1 MKKVFFKTMVVAAL
15 AGSAMSSCV
24 NEIED
29 LYDPSYAAKKKQQYE
44 AQWKIQFGS
53 IDPEHNWGFSND
65 ASEAKAMTRGWANT
79 EANMWGG
86 YVEVPEPLTA
96 EQKDLVTKWFEANQ
110 NPQGISVNWSD
121 FFAQQVSAN
130 DYGKNSMSYLT
141 VGEEDAHMNNFN
153 GGDCGVNG
161 QIWSGELENPDDQ
174 NSKIYH
180 SDCIQFMQ
188 STNTSRFGYKCTL
201 EDNAT
206 MYYDKFVIVPGEN
219 IDASLAGMFFL
230 GYDFVS
236 NGSTAEK
243 QIPADGYYSDWIIKI
258 TPAIYKN
265 AQRII
270 CEDLGNIGDFD
281 FNDIVFD
288 AYIQGNE
295 AVITVRAAGGTL
307 PIYIGG
313 VEIHEAMGVASN
325 VMVNTGAPNGA
336 SAPAAIFRVPA
347 PASYSYADIEVKVN
361 DAVVLEAP
369 QGDAPQKICVPST
382 FKWCTERTN
391 IKDAYP
397 GFVNWSQDQNQS
409 TDWYNNPEEGSVM

>member
-53 IDPEHNWGFSND
+53 IDPEHNWGFSDD
-65 ASEAKAMTRGWANT
+65 ASEAKAMTRGANT
-79 EANMWGG
+79 EANMWAN
-86 YVEVPEPLTA
+86 YISVPDSVNDAEVAAVLA
-96 EQKDLVTKWFEANQ
+96 VFN
-110 NPQGISVNWSD
+110 NPIDKSASKQVNWSD
-121 FFAQQVSAN
+121 FWVQHVYQGS
-130 DYGKNSMSYLT
+130 NSYVTEPDMNGYTNELQN
-141 VGEEDAHMNNFN
+141 VLLDQLQAAYYNENGELVYEHVNNFN
-153 GGDCGVNG
+153 ASDGSTMLMQRSGTVSFAYMNPKDAGNLYSDYVIMEVNG
-161 QIWSGELENPDDQ
+161 QYYVGFDYSCNEPNTTVKADGIYNDWIV
-174 NSKIYH
+174 KI
-180 SDCIQFMQ
+180 
-188 STNTSRFGYKCTL
+188 
-201 EDNAT
+201 
-206 MYYDKFVIVPGEN
+206 
-219 IDASLAGMFFL
+219 
-230 GYDFVS
+230 
-236 NGSTAEK
+236 
-243 QIPADGYYSDWIIKI
+243 IPAEYINTK
-258 TPAIYKN
+258 
-265 AQRII
+265 RII

-288 AYIQGNE
+288 AYITWVWNGSANVQE
-295 AVITVRAAGGTL
+295 AVISVKAAGGTL

-336 SAPAAIFRVPA
+336 SAPAAIFRIPV
-347 PASYSYADIEVKVN
+347 SSDNVADIEVKVN

-369 QGDAPQKICVPST
+369 QGDAPQKICVPTT

-397 GFVNWSQDQNQS
+397 NFVNWSQDQSQA

>member
-53 IDPEHNWGFSND
+53 IDPEHNWGFSDD
-65 ASEAKAMTRGWANT
+65 ASEAKAMTRGAN
-79 EANMWGG
+79 
-86 YVEVPEPLTA
+86 V
-96 EQKDLVTKWFEANQ
+96 EANQ
-110 NPQGISVNWSD
+110 WADFITVPTALSAQEVEDVLAVFNNPIDQSASKQVNWSD
-121 FFAQQVSAN
+121 FWVQHVYQGS
-130 DYGKNSMSYLT
+130 NSYVTEPDMNGATQELKDVLLDQLQAAYYNEN
-141 VGEEDAHMNNFN
+141 GELVYEHVNNFN
-153 GGDCGVNG
+153 ASDGSTMLMQRSGTVSFAYMNPKDAGNLYSDYVIMEVNG
-161 QIWSGELENPDDQ
+161 QYYVGFDYSCNEPNTTVKADGIYNDWIV
-174 NSKIYH
+174 KI
-180 SDCIQFMQ
+180 
-188 STNTSRFGYKCTL
+188 
-201 EDNAT
+201 
-206 MYYDKFVIVPGEN
+206 
-219 IDASLAGMFFL
+219 
-230 GYDFVS
+230 
-236 NGSTAEK
+236 
-243 QIPADGYYSDWIIKI
+243 IPAEYINTK
-258 TPAIYKN
+258 
-265 AQRII
+265 RII

-288 AYIQGNE
+288 AYITSAWNGSANVQE
-295 AVITVRAAGGTL
+295 AVISVKAAGGTL

-336 SAPAAIFRVPA
+336 SAPAAIFRIPV
-347 PASYSYADIEVKVN
+347 SSGNIADIEVKVN

-369 QGDAPQKICVPST
+369 QGDAPQKICVPTT

-397 GFVNWSQDQNQS
+397 NFVNWSQDQNQS

>member
-1 MKKVFFKTMVVAAL
+1 MKKVFFKTMMVAAL
-15 AGSAMSSCV
+15 AGTAMSSCV

-29 LYDPSYAAKKKQQYE
+29 LYDSSYAAKKKQQYE
-44 AQWKIQFGS
+44 NQWKIQFGA
-53 IDPEHNWGFSND
+53 IDPEHNWGFSSD

-79 EANMWGG
+79 EANTWGS
-86 YVEVPEPLTA
+86 YVEVPDTLTGA
-96 EQKDLVTKWFEANQ
+96 QKELVTDWFEANQ

-121 FFAQQVSAN
+121 FFAQQVSSN
-130 DYGKNSMSYLT
+130 GYGKTSMSYLT

-153 GGDCGVNG
+153 GGDCGLNG
-161 QIWSGELENPDDQ
+161 QVWGGELKDPTDQ

-180 SDCIQFMQ
+180 ADRIQFMQ
-188 STNTSRFGYKCTL
+188 STSTARFGYKCTL

-206 MYYDKFVIVPGEN
+206 MYYDNYVIVPGEN

-230 GYDFVS
+230 GYDFES

-243 QIPADGYYSDWIIKI
+243 QIAADGYYSDWIIKI

-265 AQRII
+265 AKRII

-288 AYIQGNE
+288 ASFQGGDV
-295 AVITVRAAGGTL
+295 VITVRAAGGTL
-307 PIYIGG
+307 PIYIGD

-325 VMVNTGAPNGA
+325 VMVNTGAANGT
-336 SAPAAIFRVPA
+336 SAPAAIFRVSA
-347 PASYSYADIEVKVN
+347 PTSYNYADIQVKVN
-361 DAVVLEAP
+361 NAVVLEAP
-369 QGDAPQKICVPST
+369 QGDAPQKICVPTT

-397 GFVNWSQDQNQS
+397 GFVNWSQDQSQS
-409 TDWYNNPEEGSVM
+409 TDWYNSPEEGSVM

>member
-53 IDPEHNWGFSND
+53 IDPEHNWGFSDD
-65 ASEAKAMTRGWANT
+65 ASEAKAMTRGANT
-79 EANMWGG
+79 EANMWAN
-86 YVEVPEPLTA
+86 YISVPDSVNDAEVAAVLA
-96 EQKDLVTKWFEANQ
+96 VFN
-110 NPQGISVNWSD
+110 NPIDKSASKQVNWSD
-121 FFAQQVSAN
+121 FWVQHVYQGS
-130 DYGKNSMSYLT
+130 NSYVTEPDMNGHTQELQNVLLDQLQTAYYNAE
-141 VGEEDAHMNNFN
+141 GELVYEHVNNFN
-153 GGDCGVNG
+153 ASMGS
-161 QIWSGELENPDDQ
+161 IMLMQ
-174 NSKIYH
+174 NSGTAGFAFKNPKDAGNLYSDYVIMEVDGQYYVGFDYSCNEPNNTVKADGIYNDWIVKI
-180 SDCIQFMQ
+180 
-188 STNTSRFGYKCTL
+188 
-201 EDNAT
+201 
-206 MYYDKFVIVPGEN
+206 
-219 IDASLAGMFFL
+219 
-230 GYDFVS
+230 
-236 NGSTAEK
+236 
-243 QIPADGYYSDWIIKI
+243 IPAEYINTK
-258 TPAIYKN
+258 
-265 AQRII
+265 RII

-288 AYIQGNE
+288 AYITWVWNGSANVQE
-295 AVITVRAAGGTL
+295 AVISVKAAGGTL

-336 SAPAAIFRVPA
+336 SAPAAIFRIPV
-347 PASYSYADIEVKVN
+347 SSDNVADIEVKVN

-369 QGDAPQKICVPST
+369 QGDAPQKICVPTT

-397 GFVNWSQDQNQS
+397 NFVNWSQDQSQA

>member
-53 IDPEHNWGFSND
+53 IDPEHNWGFSDD
-65 ASEAKAMTRGWANT
+65 ASEAKAMTRGANT
-79 EANMWGG
+79 EANMWAN
-86 YVEVPEPLTA
+86 YISVPDSVNDAEVAAVLA
-96 EQKDLVTKWFEANQ
+96 VFN
-110 NPQGISVNWSD
+110 NPIDKSASKQVNWSD
-121 FFAQQVSAN
+121 FWVQHVYQGS
-130 DYGKNSMSYLT
+130 NSYVTEPDMNGYTNELQN
-141 VGEEDAHMNNFN
+141 VLLDQLQAAYYNAEGELVYEHVNNFN
-153 GGDCGVNG
+153 ASMGS
-161 QIWSGELENPDDQ
+161 IMLMQ
-174 NSKIYH
+174 NSGTAGFAFKNPKDAGNLYSDYVIMEVDGQYYVGFDYSCNEPNNTVKADGIYNDWIVKI
-180 SDCIQFMQ
+180 
-188 STNTSRFGYKCTL
+188 
-201 EDNAT
+201 
-206 MYYDKFVIVPGEN
+206 
-219 IDASLAGMFFL
+219 
-230 GYDFVS
+230 
-236 NGSTAEK
+236 
-243 QIPADGYYSDWIIKI
+243 IPAEYINTK
-258 TPAIYKN
+258 
-265 AQRII
+265 RII

-288 AYIQGNE
+288 AYITWGWNGQE

-336 SAPAAIFRVPA
+336 SAPAAIFRIPV
-347 PASYSYADIEVKVN
+347 SSGNIADIEVKVN

-397 GFVNWSQDQNQS
+397 NFVNWSQDQSQA

>member
-53 IDPEHNWGFSND
+53 IDPEHNWGFSDD
-65 ASEAKAMTRGWANT
+65 ASEAKAMTRGAN
-79 EANMWGG
+79 
-86 YVEVPEPLTA
+86 V
-96 EQKDLVTKWFEANQ
+96 EANQ
-110 NPQGISVNWSD
+110 WANFITVPTAPSAQEVEDVLAVFNNPIDKLASKQVNWSD
-121 FFAQQVSAN
+121 FWVQHVYQGS
-130 DYGKNSMSYLT
+130 NSYVTEPDMNGATQELKDVLLDQLQAAYYNEN
-141 VGEEDAHMNNFN
+141 GELVYEHVNNFN
-153 GGDCGVNG
+153 ASDGNTMLMQRSGTVSFAYMNPKDAGNLYSDYVIMEVNG
-161 QIWSGELENPDDQ
+161 QYYVGFDYSCNEPNTTVKADG
-174 NSKIYH
+174 IYN
-180 SDCIQFMQ
+180 DWIV
-188 STNTSRFGYKCTL
+188 K
-201 EDNAT
+201 
-206 MYYDKFVIVPGEN
+206 IVP
-219 IDASLAGMFFL
+219 
-230 GYDFVS
+230 
-236 NGSTAEK
+236 AEYINTK
-243 QIPADGYYSDWIIKI
+243 
-258 TPAIYKN
+258 
-265 AQRII
+265 RII

-288 AYIQGNE
+288 AYITWVWNGSATVQE
-295 AVITVRAAGGTL
+295 AVISVKAAGGTL

-336 SAPAAIFRVPA
+336 SAPAAIFRIPV
-347 PASYSYADIEVKVN
+347 SSGNIADIEVKVN

-369 QGDAPQKICVPST
+369 QGDAPQKICVPTT

-397 GFVNWSQDQNQS
+397 NFVNWSQDQSQS
-409 TDWYNNPEEGSVM
+409 TDWYNNSEEGSVM